1 MVLVRRNCRK
11 HQNKRSEYEN
21 QIKWLRVI
29 RKKDS
34 IELMTKRDVNS
45 VEEFQTKRISF
56 IRAEML

>member
-1 MVLVRRNCRK
+1 MELVRRNCRK

-56 IRAEML
+56 IWAEML